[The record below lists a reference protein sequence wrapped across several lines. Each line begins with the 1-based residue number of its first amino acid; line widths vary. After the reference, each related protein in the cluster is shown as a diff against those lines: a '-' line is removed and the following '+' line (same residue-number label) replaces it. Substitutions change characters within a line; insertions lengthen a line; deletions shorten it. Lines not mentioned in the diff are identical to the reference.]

1 MSPSPRPQT
10 DDRIK
15 IWLFRVSLF
24 QDAYHICQN
33 CLARPVQS
41 SGEFHYWSGLSSPI
55 TLFLNGMHGSDRL
68 KKKRIIS
75 FFNMTGLA
83 NQFWLMES
91 VVTLK
96 RVLFAKKT
104 DGNARLLEIR
114 KWNEYN
120 PILSERSHWGT
131 IPGNN
136 KSVRISL
143 ASVLKSEKK
152 HFIIAELPQPKKMW

>member
-15 IWLFRVSLF
+15 IWLSRVSLF

-75 FFNMTGLA
+75 FFRYDRSC
-83 NQFWLMES
+83 QP
-91 VVTLK
+91 
-96 RVLFAKKT
+96 VLTYGKCPYSEAGSFCKKT
-104 DGNARLLEIR
+104 DGNARLWEIR

-131 IPGNN
+131 IPGKN

-143 ASVLKSEKK
+143 AFVLKSEKNN
-152 HFIIAELPQPKKMW
+152 LL

>member
-1 MSPSPRPQT
+1 MSPSPTPQT

-24 QDAYHICQN
+24 QDAPHICQS

-41 SGEFHYWSGLSSPI
+41 SGEFYYWSGFSSPI
-55 TLFLNGMHGSDRL
+55 TLLLNGMHGSDRL

-91 VVTLK
+91 VLTLK
-96 RVLFAKKT
+96 RVLSAKKP

-152 HFIIAELPQPKKMW
+152 KNYYSGAPTT

>member
-41 SGEFHYWSGLSSPI
+41 LGEFHYWSEFSSPI

-68 KKKRIIS
+68 KKKIIIS
-75 FFNMTGLA
+75 FF
-83 NQFWLMES
+83 QYDRS
-91 VVTLK
+91 CQP
-96 RVLFAKKT
+96 VLTCGKCPYSEAGSFCKKKT
-104 DGNARLLEIR
+104 DGNARLLEMER
-114 KWNEYN
+114 VQSN
-120 PILSERSHWGT
+120 PVRTKPLGDN
-131 IPGNN
+131 PG
-136 KSVRISL
+136 
-143 ASVLKSEKK
+143 E
-152 HFIIAELPQPKKMW
+152 Q